1 MSKPS
6 AVPDAD
12 PTPLDAQRR
21 KSWWLIAT
29 VAAYVLCPGSIPK
42 FFFLGTTLWL
52 ACRVFQPKSW
62 SLGCAGFAAALFAT
76 TFLLTPVCASV
87 ALRTP
92 GASGSASPLV
102 QLALLAFG
110 CLWVRAASTSAPP
123 LLARVAALR
132 ARVVLPWVL
141 LLIGAF
147 FLPWTADIAYG
158 GDEHYHLK
166 SVVVSRVLGS
176 GLLGHAW
183 FSVLL
188 LAWLGAG
195 VWMATRR
202 AAELQSPSG
211 AAQSNRR
218 RLQVAGTWAMAGLA
232 LAACAPWLYSAVA
245 LEDAFLQDRMLRY
258 PGSQPWFSAWL
269 WELTRANWGSGVLF
283 GFEVLRFTPV
293 LAVFALG
300 VVLVQEK
307 RWRRAAPVLPL
318 LGALAVATVPTLL
331 YHGTL
336 LYLELA
342 LVPLLV
348 LLVRDGRR
356 WLLASPDRLTGGNA
370 WWSALTLG
378 FLKDTGII
386 AVGILWLA
394 RAAVRGFFLTRR
406 REWSVAVLLAEARV
420 AFVTLGPGMLYLL
433 LRAMHGSRPY
443 QPHFENFLSAEI
455 WLGSARSV
463 VEQFGFLWLAALA
476 GVWLLARRRAWAQL
490 LAAGVLFGG
499 MWIFHLVEEPRW
511 VGLARFNLLLLPA
524 VLALAWEGL
533 GALLTRRTA
542 AMVAL
547 LLLLAGN
554 AWLSPVD
561 RTGQRAVWGG
571 SGERWYD
578 YTDCLADL
586 RKLKPD
592 ARFALANVAHSYGI
606 GMTLQ
611 RLDWWVDGFNLPV
624 ANPSDAMVTLRAAL
638 DTAGRG
644 DFDFVIFRWEGT
656 PPIEPDYQHG
666 NYRRLSDYSSRG
678 GTLTVFAR
686 NAGDLQSPPRP

>member
-6 AVPDAD
+6 VVSAATAPS
-12 PTPLDAQRR
+12 LDARQRDT
-21 KSWWLIAT
+21 WWLVAT
-29 VAAYVLCPGSIPK
+29 VSAYVLCPGSIPK
-42 FFFLGTTLWL
+42 FFFLGAALWL
-52 ACRVFQPKSW
+52 ACRVFQPHAW
-62 SLGCAGFAAALFAT
+62 RLGCAGFAAALFAT

-87 ALRTP
+87 ALRAP
-92 GASGSASPLV
+92 SASGFASPLV
-102 QLALLAFG
+102 QLALLVFG
-110 CLWVRAASTSAPP
+110 CLWVRDASARTPP

-132 ARVVLPWVL
+132 GRVLLPWVL

-147 FLPWTADIAYG
+147 SLPWTADIAYG

-166 SVVVSRVLGS
+166 AVVLSRVLGG
-176 GLLGHAW
+176 GLVGHAW
-183 FSVLL
+183 FAILL

-195 VWMATRR
+195 VWLVASR
-202 AAELQSPSG
+202 AGDLQSPSG
-211 AAQSNRR
+211 ATVGNRR

-232 LAACAPWLYSAVA
+232 LAACAPWLYPGGT
-245 LEDAFLQDRMLRY
+245 LEDAFIQDRMLRY
-258 PGSQPWFSAWL
+258 PGSQPWLSAWL

-300 VVLVQEK
+300 IVLAQEK
-307 RWRRAAPVLPL
+307 RWRKAAPVLPL
-318 LGALAVATVPTLL
+318 LGALVVATVPTLL

-342 LVPLLV
+342 LIPLLV
-348 LLVRDGRR
+348 LLLRDGRR
-356 WLLASPDRLTGGNA
+356 WLLASPNRLTGGNA
-370 WWSALTLG
+370 WWAALTLG

-394 RAAVRGFFLTRR
+394 RAAVRGFFMTRR
-406 REWSVAVLLAEARV
+406 GEWSFATVLAEARV
-420 AFVTLGPGMLYLL
+420 AFVTLGPGVLYLL

-455 WLGSARSV
+455 WLHAARSV
-463 VEQFGFLWLAALA
+463 VEQFGFLWLPALA

-490 LAAGVLFGG
+490 LAAGALFGG
-499 MWIFHLVEEPRW
+499 MWFFHLVEEPRW

-524 VLALAWEGL
+524 VIALAWECL
-533 GALLTRRTA
+533 GALLHRRTA
-542 AMVAL
+542 AMMAL

-554 AWLSPVD
+554 AWHSPVD

-578 YTDCLADL
+578 FSDCLDGI

-611 RLDWWVDGFNLPV
+611 RLDWWVEGFNLPV
-624 ANPSDAMVTLRAAL
+624 ANPNDAMATLRAAL
-638 DTAGRG
+638 EMAGRG
-644 DFDFVIFRWEGT
+644 NFDFVIFRWDGP
-656 PPIEPDYQHG
+656 PPIAQNFQHG

-686 NAGDLQSPPRP
+686 TQPPPP

>member
-6 AVPDAD
+6 LVPAVSAPS
-12 PTPLDAQRR
+12 LDARR
-21 KSWWLIAT
+21 ESWWLVAA

-42 FFFLGTTLWL
+42 FFFLGAALWL
-52 ACRVFQPKSW
+52 APRVSQPKSW
-62 SLGCAGFAAALFAT
+62 PLGCAGFAAVLFAT
-76 TFLLTPVCASV
+76 TFLLTPVCASQ
-87 ALRTP
+87 ALRAP

-102 QLALLAFG
+102 QLALLVFG
-110 CLWVRAASTSAPP
+110 CFWVRAASTGTPA

-132 ARVVLPWVL
+132 GRVVLPWVL
-141 LLIGAF
+141 LLTGAF
-147 FLPWTADIAYG
+147 FLPWSADIAYG

-176 GLLGHAW
+176 GLFGHAW
-183 FSVLL
+183 FAMLL

-195 VWMATRR
+195 VWLAARR
-202 AAELQSPSG
+202 ADDLQSPSG
-211 AAQSNRR
+211 ATKSNRR
-218 RLQVAGTWAMAGLA
+218 RLQVAGTWAMAGLG
-232 LAACAPWLYSAVA
+232 LAACAPWLYSGAM
-245 LEDAFLQDRMLRY
+245 LEDAFIQDRLLRY
-258 PGSQPWFSAWL
+258 PASQPWLSAWL

-300 VVLVQEK
+300 VVLVQEN
-307 RWRRAAPVLPL
+307 RWHKAAPVLPL
-318 LGALAVATVPTLL
+318 LGALVVATVPTLL

-342 LVPLLV
+342 LIPLLV
-348 LLVRDGRR
+348 LFVRDGRR
-356 WLLASPDRLTGGNA
+356 WLLVSPERLTGGNA
-370 WWSALTLG
+370 WWAALTLG

-394 RAAVRGFFLTRR
+394 RAAVRGVFLTRR
-406 REWSVAVLLAEARV
+406 SEWSVDALVAEARV
-420 AFVTLGPGMLYLL
+420 VFVTLGPGVLYLM

-455 WLGSARSV
+455 WLHAARSV
-463 VEQFGFLWLAALA
+463 VEQFGFLWLPALA
-476 GVWLLARRRAWAQL
+476 GGWLLARRRAWAQL
-490 LAAGVLFGG
+490 LAAGALFAG
-499 MWIFHLVEEPRW
+499 MWLFHLVEEPRW

-533 GALLTRRTA
+533 GGLLHRRTA

-561 RTGQRAVWGG
+561 RTGHRAVWGG
-571 SGERWYD
+571 SGERWYEFS
-578 YTDCLADL
+578 DCLEGI

-592 ARFALANVAHSYGI
+592 ARFALANVSHSYGI

-611 RLDWWVDGFNLPV
+611 RLDWWVEPANLPV
-624 ANPSDAMVTLRAAL
+624 ANPNDVMGTLRAAL
-638 DTAGRG
+638 ELAGRG
-644 DFDFVIFRWEGT
+644 NFDFVIFRWEGT
-656 PPIEPDYQHG
+656 PTISADYQHM
-666 NYRRLSDYSSRG
+666 NYRRLSDYPSRG
-678 GTLTVFAR
+678 GTLTVFA
-686 NAGDLQSPPRP
+686 QTQPPPP